1 MSTTLLHYESAGD
14 GPPLVLMGSIGSSVA
29 MWEPQLPALADRFRV
44 IRVDHRGH
52 GRSPVPPGP
61 YTIADLG
68 GDVLALLDHLGER
81 EVSLCGL
88 SLGGMAGMW
97 MAAHAPQRVSA
108 LALLA
113 TSAHL
118 GPDLWKQRIAAVEA
132 GGMAAIAD
140 GAIARWFTPGFR
152 TRRPE
157 QVARFS
163 AMLQATPAAGYVG
176 CSAAIRDMDQREDV
190 AKISAPTLV
199 LVGAD
204 DIATPPAHARDLAER
219 ISGARLVEIP
229 DAAHLLNVERPDTVN
244 EHLLAH
250 FERHA
255 HG

>member
-1 MSTTLLHYESAGD
+1 MSTLLHYETTGD

-44 IRVDHRGH
+44 VRVDHRGH

-68 GDVLALLDHLGER
+68 ADVLALLDHLGER
-81 EVSLCGL
+81 EAALCGL
-88 SLGGMAGMW
+88 SLGGMVGMW
-97 MAAHAPQRVSA
+97 VAAHAPERVSA

-113 TSAHL
+113 TSAYL
-118 GPDLWKQRIAAVEA
+118 GPGLWEQRIAAVEA

-152 TRRPE
+152 ARRPE

-163 AMLQATPAAGYVG
+163 AMLQATPPAGYVG
-176 CSAAIRDMDQREDV
+176 CCAAIRDMDQRADV

-199 LVGAD
+199 MVGAD
-204 DIATPPAHARDLAER
+204 DVATPPAHARDLAER
-219 ISGARLVEIP
+219 IAGARLEEVP
-229 DAAHLLNVERPDTVN
+229 GAAHLMNVERPDTVN
-244 EHLLAH
+244 HHLLDH
-250 FERHA
+250 LERHA
-255 HG
+255 NG